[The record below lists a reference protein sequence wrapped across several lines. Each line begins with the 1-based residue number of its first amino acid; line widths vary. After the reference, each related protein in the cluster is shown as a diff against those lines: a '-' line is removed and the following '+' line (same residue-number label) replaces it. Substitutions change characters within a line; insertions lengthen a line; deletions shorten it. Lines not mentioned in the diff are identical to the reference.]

1 MGEASS
7 DFKAQLFPRR
17 SHRRHTSSGS
27 GRKAAKGLLRDPGW
41 NRATEI
47 RCLLIWLDRAFL
59 PSLYRETFTRRVRFS
74 WNPRPGGDSGE
85 GARERVRQYLTIPNA
100 LTALRGL
107 GVPLFIWLALVKE
120 ADGWAILVLAIGGIT
135 DYLDGKL
142 ARAWNQTSRFGELAD
157 PAIDRLYIVATLIV
171 LYLREALPL
180 WVILLLIGRDIAL
193 GLATLALTRK
203 GQPPLQV
210 TYLGKAATFNLL
222 YAFPFLLLALSESW
236 AGTAAFVFGWAFTIW
251 GIFLYLTTG
260 LSYLR
265 TAMCAIGKNAY

>member
-1 MGEASS
+1 
-7 DFKAQLFPRR
+7 
-17 SHRRHTSSGS
+17 
-27 GRKAAKGLLRDPGW
+27 
-41 NRATEI
+41 
-47 RCLLIWLDRAFL
+47 
-59 PSLYRETFTRRVRFS
+59 
-74 WNPRPGGDSGE
+74 
-85 GARERVRQYLTIPNA
+85 VRQYLTIPNA

-222 YAFPFLLLALSESW
+222 YAFPFLLLALSDSW

-251 GIFLYLTTG
+251 GIFLYLATG

-265 TAMCAIGKNAY
+265 TAMRAIGENAY

>member
-1 MGEASS
+1 
-7 DFKAQLFPRR
+7 
-17 SHRRHTSSGS
+17 
-27 GRKAAKGLLRDPGW
+27 
-41 NRATEI
+41 
-47 RCLLIWLDRAFL
+47 
-59 PSLYRETFTRRVRFS
+59 
-74 WNPRPGGDSGE
+74 
-85 GARERVRQYLTIPNA
+85 VRQYLTIPNA

-222 YAFPFLLLALSESW
+222 YAFPFLLLALSDSW

-251 GIFLYLTTG
+251 GIFLYLATG

-265 TAMCAIGKNAY
+265 TAMRAIGKNAY